1 MKVGIAILSLCI
13 VVAQLAPLAII
24 PYAAGRKADSV
35 TTEHLTY
42 HEDKEKNGNTDS
54 NSTYY
59 KTNSDDNSG
68 DEVKVVEGVP
78 SAKLELVGYGT
89 IGYHAGSFKIDSSVS
104 TDTNK
109 VLVYKDNK
117 TRMTIGFVTGLS
129 EKTDIPGYIMQKV
142 AGVNSVTNDKET
154 LELPNY
160 SYKEKEGETEKE
172 ALARQKYKWV
182 KIKADKEVD
191 GQIVYVYYLLSKNG
205 DHALWIRANI
215 DKEFINGGYSRLVKN
230 MLTTADIYYSGST
243 VFDTPN
249 GGYYENNKPN
259 DNKGTGQG
267 NYKENTEDNKIY
279 VGKEGF
285 IKADDM
291 PNNWDSL
298 TIKIGED
305 KLSIPAVLSEYIS
318 KGYKIDTVMNSKSA
332 KDKLGYGLKL
342 TDLTLTKGNI
352 SIDVD
357 IMNNVKGEDK
367 PLSDCR
373 VVAVRLNQK
382 NFKYIA
388 DIPREYIVLPGGITL
403 YAYTN
408 DILDYYGP
416 VTYNESETGSGD
428 NIRVKK
434 YTWVKGEKSMQLTTG
449 IVANISAVEFKIADA
464 LEAE

>member
-35 TTEHLTY
+35 TST
-42 HEDKEKNGNTDS
+42 S
-54 NSTYY
+54 STY
-59 KTNSDDNSG
+59 TNAKSDDSSSTGAYYTKDGNRKSG
-68 DEVKVVEGVP
+68 TNEDTRIP
-78 SAKLELVGYGT
+78 TPNASIELVGYGS
-89 IGYHAGSFKIDSSVS
+89 IGYSTQAFTIDMDGT
-104 TDTNK
+104 TDTVK
-109 VLVYKDNK
+109 HLTYKDNK
-117 TRMTIGFVTGLS
+117 TRLEIGFVTGLS
-129 EKTDIPGYIMQKV
+129 DKTDIPGYIVRKIAKV
-142 AGVNSVTNDKET
+142 DTVTNDKET
-154 LELPNY
+154 ITVDNANY
-160 SYKEKEGETEKE
+160 IEKEGDTKNNS
-172 ALARQKYKWV
+172 KYYWMKV
-182 KIKADKEVD
+182 KADKEID
-191 GQIVYVYYLLSKNG
+191 GQIVYVYYLLSENK
-205 DHALWIRANI
+205 DSAMYIRINA
-215 DKEFINGGYSRLVKN
+215 DKELEQSKFLSLIST
-230 MLTTADIYYSGST
+230 MLNTPKIYYSGST

-291 PNNWDSL
+291 PKNWDSL
-298 TIKIGED
+298 TIKIGDD

-318 KGYKIDTVMNSKSA
+318 KGYKIDTIMNSKSA

-428 NIRVKK
+428 SIRVKK

-449 IVANISAVEFKIADA
+449 IVANITAVEFKIADA